1 MALEVRMRLIMHDI
15 RTPVPNTAKEMLR
28 PSASGFL
35 LIFLSSWAVALGQL
49 VEQSLPTPYIRG
61 SNHDNRQNF
70 IYQLYNS

>member
-49 VEQSLPTPYIRG
+49 VEQSLPTP
-61 SNHDNRQNF
+61 
-70 IYQLYNS
+70 